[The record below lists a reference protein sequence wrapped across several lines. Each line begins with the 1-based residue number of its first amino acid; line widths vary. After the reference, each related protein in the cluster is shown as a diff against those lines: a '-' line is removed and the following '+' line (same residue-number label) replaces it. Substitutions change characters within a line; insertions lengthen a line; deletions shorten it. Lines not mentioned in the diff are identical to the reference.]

1 MLSQYL
7 EIFWIIIV
15 FFALYPFTLYPLIIR
30 IMNGK
35 DYKVDPN
42 YLPSVSFIISA
53 YNEESNIEKKIKN
66 TLELDYPRDLLEI
79 IVASDGSTD
88 STIEITKQFNEIEC
102 LDLKRSGKTAIQ
114 NEAAKQSNGEILIFS
129 DANAV
134 YDKNAIN
141 EIVKPFY
148 DNQIGCVCGQLIYN
162 TMGEESTYWTFE
174 KFLKIHEGKRGKL
187 MGANGGIYAVRSSL
201 YTVLDPLTIS
211 DMIEPIKII
220 EKGYDVVYQKKAK
233 AYENEPKN
241 TLERKK
247 RIILR
252 SLQSLSFIREQLL
265 PFSHTSIFFYFFS
278 HKILRWILP
287 VLLISQFLLLIVL
300 KDNLIFRNILIFEL
314 LFVFSSLF
322 VKPVKY
328 FIQTNI
334 AALMAIKD
342 QLLKKQIIVWET
354 HRTNE

>member
-1 MLSQYL
+1 MFSQYL

-102 LDLKRSGKTAIQ
+102 LDLKRS
-114 NEAAKQSNGEILIFS
+114 
-129 DANAV
+129 V

-265 PFSHTSIFFYFFS
+265 PFSHSSIFFYFFS